1 MKRKLLHKLNK
12 RQGFSLTE
20 MLATVLIM
28 GFVGIIITT
37 GAATVQRVY
46 RKVVAHAN
54 TQTALTTTIT
64 LMKDQLAF
72 ADPQN
77 IEANG
82 PEIRFQNLNS
92 GEQTITLSP
101 GTASGTAT
109 TDPNAAA
116 GSANG
121 ADDGTNGAVG
131 STNGADT
138 GTSGAGGGTS
148 GADTGTSDAVGG
160 TNGSD
165 GGKNGVDTG
174 ATGTGTVNRGFTV
187 TYTASD
193 GTGTSTTLPLLS
205 DSAIT
210 SDLCVCFDGD
220 GSGFSWDAGSKVIT
234 VTNLVAKDT
243 RTDTVQ
249 ARASFKVLLVNS

>member
-1 MKRKLLHKLNK
+1 MKQKLLHKLNK

-54 TQTALTTTIT
+54 AQTALTTTIT

-72 ADPQN
+72 ADPES
-77 IEANG
+77 IGNG
-82 PEIRFQNLNS
+82 SGTGTGFGNSQTIVFRNLNS
-92 GEQTITLSP
+92 GEQTITLNP

-109 TDPNAAA
+109 IDPNAAA
-116 GSANG
+116 GGTNG
-121 ADDGTNGAVG
+121 PTGVVNGVGSVTNGPTGVDVTAGGTNGAD
-131 STNGADT
+131 N
-138 GTSGAGGGTS
+138 
-148 GADTGTSDAVGG
+148 G
-160 TNGSD
+160 TNGTGTANRGFTLTYTAGD
-165 GGKNGVDTG
+165 G
-174 ATGTGTVNRGFTV
+174 TGTGT
-187 TYTASD
+187 AS
-193 GTGTSTTLPLLS
+193 TTTLPLLS

-210 SDLCVCFDGD
+210 SELCVCFDGD
-220 GSGFSWDAGSKVIT
+220 GSGFSWDPATQVIT

>member
-1 MKRKLLHKLNK
+1 MKQKLLHKLNK

-54 TQTALTTTIT
+54 AQTALTTTIT

-72 ADPQN
+72 ADPQSIGN
-77 IEANG
+77 ASVTGAGFENSQTI
-82 PEIRFQNLNS
+82 FFKNLNS
-92 GEQTITLSP
+92 GEQTITLNP
-101 GTASGTAT
+101 GTASGTVT
-109 TDPNAAA
+109 IEPNAVA
-116 GSANG
+116 G
-121 ADDGTNGAVG
+121 GTNGAD
-131 STNGADT
+131 NGANGTDT
-138 GTSGAGGGTS
+138 A
-148 GADTGTSDAVGG
+148 
-160 TNGSD
+160 
-165 GGKNGVDTG
+165 
-174 ATGTGTVNRGFTV
+174 NRGFTL
-187 TYTASD
+187 TYTAGD
-193 GTGTSTTLPLLS
+193 GTGTSSTTLPLLS

-210 SDLCVCFDGD
+210 SDLCVCFDTD
-220 GSGFSWDAGSKVIT
+220 ATSGFSWDAGSQVIT

-249 ARASFKVLLVNS
+249 ARASFKVLLVNGK

>member
-1 MKRKLLHKLNK
+1 MKQKLLHKLNK

-54 TQTALTTTIT
+54 AQTALTTTIT

-72 ADPQN
+72 ADPESIGNASGTGAGFENSQT
-77 IEANG
+77 IV
-82 PEIRFQNLNS
+82 FQNLNS
-92 GEQTITLSP
+92 GEQTITLNP
-101 GTASGTAT
+101 GNGAANRGFTLTYS
-109 TDPNAAA
+109 AA
-116 GSANG
+116 G
-121 ADDGTNGAVG
+121 
-131 STNGADT
+131 
-138 GTSGAGGGTS
+138 
-148 GADTGTSDAVGG
+148 
-160 TNGSD
+160 
-165 GGKNGVDTG
+165 
-174 ATGTGTVNRGFTV
+174 TGTGTN
-187 TYTASD
+187 
-193 GTGTSTTLPLLS
+193 TTLPLLS

-210 SDLCVCFDGD
+210 SDLCVCFDMD
-220 GSGFSWDAGSKVIT
+220 ADSGFSWDPATKVIT

-249 ARASFKVLLVNS
+249 ARASFKVLLVNDK

>member
-1 MKRKLLHKLNK
+1 MDTDGAEQMKQTLLHKLNN
-12 RQGFSLTE
+12 RCGFSLTE

-54 TQTALTTTIT
+54 AQTALTTTIT

-72 ADPQN
+72 ADPES
-77 IEANG
+77 IG
-82 PEIRFQNLNS
+82 TGGTTISFRNLNS
-92 GEQTITLSP
+92 GEQTITLNP

-109 TDPNAAA
+109 IDPSAAA
-116 GSANG
+116 
-121 ADDGTNGAVG
+121 
-131 STNGADT
+131 
-138 GTSGAGGGTS
+138 
-148 GADTGTSDAVGG
+148 GG
-160 TNGSD
+160 TNGVS
-165 GGKNGVDTG
+165 NGT
-174 ATGTGTVNRGFTV
+174 TESGTANRGFTL
-187 TYTASD
+187 TYTAGD
-193 GTGTSTTLPLLS
+193 GTGTSTTTLPLLS

-210 SDLCVCFDGD
+210 SDLCVCFDTNAT
-220 GSGFSWDAGSKVIT
+220 SGFSWDPATKVIT

-249 ARASFKVLLVNS
+249 ARASFKVLLVNG

>member
-1 MKRKLLHKLNK
+1 MKQKLLHKLNK

-54 TQTALTTTIT
+54 AQTALTTTIT

-72 ADPQN
+72 ADP
-77 IEANG
+77 ESVGNG
-82 PEIRFQNLNS
+82 SETGTGFGNSQTIVFKNLNS
-92 GEQTITLSP
+92 GEQTITLKP
-101 GTASGTAT
+101 GTASGIAT
-109 TDPNAAA
+109 IDPNAAA
-116 GSANG
+116 G
-121 ADDGTNGAVG
+121 GTNG
-131 STNGADT
+131 TT
-138 GTSGAGGGTS
+138 GGGTANRGFTLTYS
-148 GADTGTSDAVGG
+148 AAG
-160 TNGSD
+160 
-165 GGKNGVDTG
+165 
-174 ATGTGTVNRGFTV
+174 TGTGTN
-187 TYTASD
+187 
-193 GTGTSTTLPLLS
+193 TTLPLLS

-220 GSGFSWDAGSKVIT
+220 TSGFSWDPATKVIT

-243 RTDTVQ
+243 HTDTVQ
-249 ARASFKVLLVNS
+249 ARASFKVLLVNGK

>member
-1 MKRKLLHKLNK
+1 MKQKLLHKLNK

-54 TQTALTTTIT
+54 AQTALTTTIT

-72 ADPQN
+72 ADPES
-77 IEANG
+77 IGAG
-82 PEIRFQNLNS
+82 GTTISFRNLNS
-92 GEQTITLSP
+92 GEQTITLNP
-101 GTASGTAT
+101 GTATI
-109 TDPNAAA
+109 DPSAAA
-116 GSANG
+116 
-121 ADDGTNGAVG
+121 
-131 STNGADT
+131 
-138 GTSGAGGGTS
+138 
-148 GADTGTSDAVGG
+148 GG
-160 TNGSD
+160 TNGVS
-165 GGKNGVDTG
+165 NGT
-174 ATGTGTVNRGFTV
+174 TESGTANRGFTL
-187 TYTASD
+187 TYTAGD
-193 GTGTSTTLPLLS
+193 GTETASSTTLPLLS

-210 SDLCVCFDGD
+210 SDLCVCFDTD
-220 GSGFSWDAGSKVIT
+220 ATSGFSWDPATKVIT

-249 ARASFKVLLVNS
+249 ARASFKVLLVNGK

>member
-1 MKRKLLHKLNK
+1 MKQKLLHKLNN
-12 RQGFSLTE
+12 RCGFSLTE

-54 TQTALTTTIT
+54 AQTALTTTIT

-72 ADPQN
+72 ADP
-77 IEANG
+77 ESVGNG
-82 PEIRFQNLNS
+82 SETGTGFGKSQTIVFKNLNS
-92 GEQTITLSP
+92 GEQTITLNP

-109 TDPNAAA
+109 IDPNAAA
-116 GSANG
+116 G
-121 ADDGTNGAVG
+121 GTNGTTGVVNGAG
-131 STNGADT
+131 SGTNGVADVGTT
-138 GTSGAGGGTS
+138 GGGNGTTGGGTANRGFTLTYS
-148 GADTGTSDAVGG
+148 AAG
-160 TNGSD
+160 
-165 GGKNGVDTG
+165 
-174 ATGTGTVNRGFTV
+174 TGTGTN
-187 TYTASD
+187 
-193 GTGTSTTLPLLS
+193 TTLPLLS

-220 GSGFSWDAGSKVIT
+220 GSGFFWDPTTKIIT

-249 ARASFKVLLVNS
+249 AHASFKVLLVNGK

>member
-1 MKRKLLHKLNK
+1 MKQKLLHKLNK

-54 TQTALTTTIT
+54 AQTALTTTIT

-72 ADPQN
+72 ADPESIGNSSVTGTGFENSQT
-77 IEANG
+77 IV
-82 PEIRFQNLNS
+82 FKNLNS
-92 GEQTITLSP
+92 GEQTITLNP
-101 GTASGTAT
+101 GTTSGTIT
-109 TDPNAAA
+109 IDPNAADGGTGGTVNGV
-116 GSANG
+116 GSVANG
-121 ADDGTNGAVG
+121 T
-131 STNGADT
+131 T
-138 GTSGAGGGTS
+138 GVDVTA
-148 GADTGTSDAVGG
+148 GG
-160 TNGSD
+160 TNGVD
-165 GGKNGVDTG
+165 NG
-174 ATGTGTVNRGFTV
+174 ANGTGTANRGFTL
-187 TYTASD
+187 TYTA
-193 GTGTSTTLPLLS
+193 GNGAGTSSSTLPLLS

-210 SDLCVCFDGD
+210 SDLCVCFDTD
-220 GSGFSWDAGSKVIT
+220 ATSGFSWDPATKVIT

-249 ARASFKVLLVNS
+249 ARASFKVLLVNGK

>member
-1 MKRKLLHKLNK
+1 MKQKLLHKLNK

-54 TQTALTTTIT
+54 AQTALTTTIT

-72 ADPQN
+72 ADPES
-77 IEANG
+77 ITANG
-82 PEIRFQNLNS
+82 TTISFQNLNG
-92 GEQTITLSP
+92 GEQTITLNP
-101 GTASGTAT
+101 GTASCTAA
-109 TDPNAAA
+109 TDPSAA
-116 GSANG
+116 GGTDG
-121 ADDGTNGAVG
+121 ADSGT
-131 STNGADT
+131 
-138 GTSGAGGGTS
+138 
-148 GADTGTSDAVGG
+148 
-160 TNGSD
+160 
-165 GGKNGVDTG
+165 
-174 ATGTGTVNRGFTV
+174 TGTGTANRGFTL
-187 TYTASD
+187 TYATGSGSD
-193 GTGTSTTLPLLS
+193 TTLPLLS

-220 GSGFSWDAGSKVIT
+220 GSGFSWDAGSKLIT

-249 ARASFKVLLVNS
+249 ARASFQVLLVNS

>member
-1 MKRKLLHKLNK
+1 MKQKLLHKLNK

-54 TQTALTTTIT
+54 AQTALTTTIT

-72 ADPQN
+72 ADPDSIGNASGTGAVFENSQT
-77 IEANG
+77 IV
-82 PEIRFQNLNS
+82 FKNLNS
-92 GEQTITLSP
+92 GEQTITLNP

-109 TDPNAAA
+109 IDPNAAA
-116 GSANG
+116 GGMNG
-121 ADDGTNGAVG
+121 TTGIDVAAGGTNGATEGAADVG
-131 STNGADT
+131 TT
-138 GTSGAGGGTS
+138 GGGN
-148 GADTGTSDAVGG
+148 G
-160 TNGSD
+160 TNG
-165 GGKNGVDTG
+165 
-174 ATGTGTVNRGFTV
+174 TGTANRGFTL
-187 TYTASD
+187 TYTAGD
-193 GTGTSTTLPLLS
+193 GTGTSSTSLPLLS

-220 GSGFSWDAGSKVIT
+220 TSGFSWDPAMQVIT

-249 ARASFKVLLVNS
+249 ARASFKVLLVNGK

>member
-1 MKRKLLHKLNK
+1 MKQKLLHKLNR

-54 TQTALTTTIT
+54 AQTALTTTIT

-72 ADPQN
+72 ADPKSIGDGSGTGAFSGTSQT
-77 IEANG
+77 IS
-82 PEIRFQNLNS
+82 FQNLNS
-92 GEQTITLSP
+92 GEQTITLNP

-109 TDPNAAA
+109 IDPNAAA
-116 GSANG
+116 GGTGGTVNG
-121 ADDGTNGAVG
+121 VGSVTNGTTGGAADAGATGGGNGTNG
-131 STNGADT
+131 T
-138 GTSGAGGGTS
+138 GTA
-148 GADTGTSDAVGG
+148 
-160 TNGSD
+160 
-165 GGKNGVDTG
+165 
-174 ATGTGTVNRGFTV
+174 NRGFTL
-187 TYTASD
+187 TYTTGD
-193 GTGTSTTLPLLS
+193 GTGTSSTTLPLLS

-210 SDLCVCFDGD
+210 SDLCVCFDTD
-220 GSGFSWDAGSKVIT
+220 ADSGFSWDPATKVIT

-249 ARASFKVLLVNS
+249 ARASFKVLLVNDK

>member
-1 MKRKLLHKLNK
+1 MEVDGAEQMKQKLLHKLNK

-54 TQTALTTTIT
+54 AQTALTTTIT

-72 ADPQN
+72 ADP
-77 IEANG
+77 ESVGNG
-82 PEIRFQNLNS
+82 SETGTGFGNSQTIVFKNLNS
-92 GEQTITLSP
+92 GEQTITLNP
-101 GTASGTAT
+101 GTA
-109 TDPNAAA
+109 
-116 GSANG
+116 
-121 ADDGTNGAVG
+121 
-131 STNGADT
+131 
-138 GTSGAGGGTS
+138 
-148 GADTGTSDAVGG
+148 
-160 TNGSD
+160 
-165 GGKNGVDTG
+165 
-174 ATGTGTVNRGFTV
+174 NRGFTL
-187 TYTASD
+187 TYTAGN
-193 GTGTSTTLPLLS
+193 GTGTSSTTLPLLS

-210 SDLCVCFDGD
+210 SDLCVCFDGTD
-220 GSGFSWDAGSKVIT
+220 SGFSWDPATQVIT

-249 ARASFKVLLVNS
+249 ARASFKVLLVNDK

>member
-1 MKRKLLHKLNK
+1 MKQKLLHKLNK
-12 RQGFSLTE
+12 RHGFSLTE

-54 TQTALTTTIT
+54 AQTALTTTIT

-72 ADPQN
+72 ADPESIGDGSGTGAFSGASQTLS
-77 IEANG
+77 
-82 PEIRFQNLNS
+82 FQNLNS
-92 GEQTITLSP
+92 GEQTITLNP

-109 TDPNAAA
+109 IDPNAAA
-116 GSANG
+116 G
-121 ADDGTNGAVG
+121 GTNGTTGVV
-131 STNGADT
+131 NGAGSGTT
-138 GTSGAGGGTS
+138 GTTGSAADVGATGGGN
-148 GADTGTSDAVGG
+148 G
-160 TNGSD
+160 TNG
-165 GGKNGVDTG
+165 TG
-174 ATGTGTVNRGFTV
+174 AANRGFTL
-187 TYTASD
+187 TYSAA
-193 GTGTSTTLPLLS
+193 GTEAGTNTTLPLLS

-210 SDLCVCFDGD
+210 SDLCVCFDTD
-220 GSGFSWDAGSKVIT
+220 GGFTWDPTTKVIT

-249 ARASFKVLLVNS
+249 ARASFKVLLVNDK

>member
-1 MKRKLLHKLNK
+1 MKQKLLHKLNK

-54 TQTALTTTIT
+54 AQTALTTTIT

-72 ADPQN
+72 ADP
-77 IEANG
+77 ESVGNG
-82 PEIRFQNLNS
+82 SETGIGFGKSQTIVFKNLNS
-92 GEQTITLSP
+92 GEQTITLQP
-101 GTASGTAT
+101 GTASGTAA
-109 TDPNAAA
+109 TDPSAAA
-116 GSANG
+116 
-121 ADDGTNGAVG
+121 
-131 STNGADT
+131 
-138 GTSGAGGGTS
+138 
-148 GADTGTSDAVGG
+148 GG
-160 TNGSD
+160 TNGT
-165 GGKNGVDTG
+165 TG
-174 ATGTGTVNRGFTV
+174 SGTANRGFTLTYSAAGTGTGTN
-187 TYTASD
+187 
-193 GTGTSTTLPLLS
+193 TTLPLLS

-210 SDLCVCFDGD
+210 SDLCVCFDTNAT
-220 GSGFSWDAGSKVIT
+220 SGFSWDPATKVIT

-249 ARASFKVLLVNS
+249 ARASFKVLLVNGK

>member
-1 MKRKLLHKLNK
+1 MKQKLLHKLNK

-54 TQTALTTTIT
+54 AQTALTTTIT

-72 ADPQN
+72 EDP
-77 IEANG
+77 ESVGNG
-82 PEIRFQNLNS
+82 SETGTGFGNSQTIVFKNLNS
-92 GEQTITLSP
+92 GEQTITLNP
-101 GTASGTAT
+101 GTASGTAA
-109 TDPNAAA
+109 TDPSAAA
-116 GSANG
+116 
-121 ADDGTNGAVG
+121 
-131 STNGADT
+131 
-138 GTSGAGGGTS
+138 
-148 GADTGTSDAVGG
+148 GG
-160 TNGSD
+160 TNGTTEGAAD
-165 GGKNGVDTG
+165 VGTTGGGNGTN
-174 ATGTGTVNRGFTV
+174 GTGTANRGFTL
-187 TYTASD
+187 TYTAGD
-193 GTGTSTTLPLLS
+193 GTGTSSTSLPLLS

-210 SDLCVCFDGD
+210 IDLCVCFDGD
-220 GSGFSWDAGSKVIT
+220 TSGFSWDPAMQVIT

-249 ARASFKVLLVNS
+249 ARASFKVLLVNDK

>member
-1 MKRKLLHKLNK
+1 MEVDGAEQMKQKLLHKLNK

-54 TQTALTTTIT
+54 AQTALTTTIT

-72 ADPQN
+72 ADPES
-77 IEANG
+77 ITGNG
-82 PEIRFQNLNS
+82 TTISFQNLNS
-92 GEQTITLSP
+92 GEQKITLNP

-109 TDPNAAA
+109 IDPSAAA
-116 GSANG
+116 
-121 ADDGTNGAVG
+121 
-131 STNGADT
+131 
-138 GTSGAGGGTS
+138 
-148 GADTGTSDAVGG
+148 GG
-160 TNGSD
+160 TNGVS
-165 GGKNGVDTG
+165 NGT
-174 ATGTGTVNRGFTV
+174 TESGTANRGFTL
-187 TYTASD
+187 TYTAGD
-193 GTGTSTTLPLLS
+193 GTGTNSTTLSLLS

-210 SDLCVCFDGD
+210 SDLCVCFDTD
-220 GSGFSWDAGSKVIT
+220 ATSGFSWDPATKVIS

-249 ARASFKVLLVNS
+249 ARASFKVLLVNGK

>member
-1 MKRKLLHKLNK
+1 MKQKLLHKLNK

-54 TQTALTTTIT
+54 AQTALTTTIT

-72 ADPQN
+72 ADPQSIGN
-77 IEANG
+77 ASVTGAGFENSQTIV
-82 PEIRFQNLNS
+82 FKNLNS
-92 GEQTITLSP
+92 GEQTITLNP
-101 GTASGTAT
+101 GTASGTVT
-109 TDPNAAA
+109 IDPNAAA
-116 GSANG
+116 GGTNG
-121 ADDGTNGAVG
+121 MTGVVNGTGSVTNGTTGVAVTAGGTNGAD
-131 STNGADT
+131 NGA
-138 GTSGAGGGTS
+138 
-148 GADTGTSDAVGG
+148 
-160 TNGSD
+160 N
-165 GGKNGVDTG
+165 
-174 ATGTGTVNRGFTV
+174 GTGTENRGFTL
-187 TYTASD
+187 TYTAGD
-193 GTGTSTTLPLLS
+193 GTGTSGTTLPLLS

-210 SDLCVCFDGD
+210 SDLCVCFDTD
-220 GSGFSWDAGSKVIT
+220 STSGFFWDPTTKVIT

-249 ARASFKVLLVNS
+249 ARASFKVLLVNGK

>member
-1 MKRKLLHKLNK
+1 MKQTLLHKLNK

-54 TQTALTTTIT
+54 AQTALTTTIT

-72 ADPQN
+72 ADPDSIGDGSGTGAFSGASQT
-77 IEANG
+77 IS
-82 PEIRFQNLNS
+82 FQNLNS
-92 GEQTITLSP
+92 GEQKITLNP

-109 TDPNAAA
+109 IDPNVAA
-116 GSANG
+116 
-121 ADDGTNGAVG
+121 
-131 STNGADT
+131 
-138 GTSGAGGGTS
+138 
-148 GADTGTSDAVGG
+148 GG
-160 TNGSD
+160 TNGVT
-165 GGKNGVDTG
+165 GTVNGAGNGTTG
-174 ATGTGTVNRGFTV
+174 NGTANRGFTLTYSAAGTGTGTN
-187 TYTASD
+187 
-193 GTGTSTTLPLLS
+193 TTLPLLS

-210 SDLCVCFDGD
+210 SDLCVCFDTD
-220 GSGFSWDAGSKVIT
+220 GGFTWDPTTKVIT
-234 VTNLVAKDT
+234 VTKLVAKDT

-249 ARASFKVLLVNS
+249 ARASFKVLLVNGK

>member
-54 TQTALTTTIT
+54 AQTALTTTIT

-72 ADPQN
+72 ADPESIGDGSGTGADFENSQT
-77 IEANG
+77 IV
-82 PEIRFQNLNS
+82 FKNLNS
-92 GEQTITLSP
+92 GEQTITLNP
-101 GTASGTAT
+101 GTASGTAA
-109 TDPNAAA
+109 TDPSAAA
-116 GSANG
+116 
-121 ADDGTNGAVG
+121 
-131 STNGADT
+131 
-138 GTSGAGGGTS
+138 
-148 GADTGTSDAVGG
+148 GG
-160 TNGSD
+160 TNGTT
-165 GGKNGVDTG
+165 GGAADAGTTGGGNGTN
-174 ATGTGTVNRGFTV
+174 GTGTANRGFTL
-187 TYTASD
+187 TYTAGD
-193 GTGTSTTLPLLS
+193 GTGVSSTTLPLLS

-210 SDLCVCFDGD
+210 SDLCVCFDTD
-220 GSGFSWDAGSKVIT
+220 ADSGFSWDPATKVIT

-249 ARASFKVLLVNS
+249 AHASFKVLLVNGK

>member
-1 MKRKLLHKLNK
+1 MKQKLLHKLNK

-54 TQTALTTTIT
+54 AQTALTTTIT

-72 ADPQN
+72 ADPKS
-77 IEANG
+77 ITVSG
-82 PEIRFQNLNS
+82 TTISFQNLNS
-92 GEQTITLSP
+92 GEQTITLNP
-101 GTASGTAT
+101 GTASGTANRGFT
-109 TDPNAAA
+109 LTYTA
-116 GSANG
+116 G
-121 ADDGTNGAVG
+121 DG
-131 STNGADT
+131 
-138 GTSGAGGGTS
+138 
-148 GADTGTSDAVGG
+148 
-160 TNGSD
+160 
-165 GGKNGVDTG
+165 
-174 ATGTGTVNRGFTV
+174 TGTGT
-187 TYTASD
+187 AS
-193 GTGTSTTLPLLS
+193 TTTLPLLS

-210 SDLCVCFDGD
+210 SDLCVCFDTD
-220 GSGFSWDAGSKVIT
+220 GGFTWDPATKVIT

-249 ARASFKVLLVNS
+249 AHASFKVLLVNGK